1 MMMQFLAAHLAMILH
16 LKKGAEHPSLAAA
29 RAPAKKAA
37 HDLVVQQARGKGF
50 GHVGSPELLA

>member
-1 MMMQFLAAHLAMILH
+1 MILH